1 MAPSDVQEAD
11 WTTSALER
19 VRAWSWRWVYLGLA
33 GAGAGCLQLFLESE
47 WPAYPIPV
55 PAESWLVLCAV
66 GVAGGVW
73 RLSEYGRMRRTLAR
87 HPWTACS
94 AVVRQ
99 GVLELRAESGDRTW
113 QVHNP
118 RILRP
123 FRPASPGGAV
133 PLWWAGTPG
142 VDGVI
147 ARADGSG
154 LSWARPVTEEVGSAA
169 GEAASDA
176 EPVYPDRAAVRPVR
190 SRLLLPWGAVLGLLL
205 LVLGE
210 LGHWARYERDELV
223 QATVTAAEYGTVA
236 EGDWCAIAWEDPF
249 GGGERHAERVSC
261 PPDNAY
267 GRWLVDSP
275 LYIWIVA
282 DGPWRGEYYHYP
294 QEQLAGP
301 GGAAEVVYTG
311 LSDGGLLLLAGCLP
325 ALAIRREGRRR
336 LRDVAATYG
345 PGSVPVAS
353 AVPAAVPPG
362 IAGPVRAAPHP
373 VEWMLPWWRIPALWW
388 RSGIPAALIA
398 MAAWQPLI
406 LLMFLL
412 QVPLPSQSTGVRVAL
427 FLLPLAIFPVLIV
440 LGIRALIKV
449 ERVRT
454 LARTARTPHVLP
466 YRYELR
472 HPEGGEPVLALF
484 PPDTEPGPD
493 TRPVDLLPLEPP
505 TRRCPWP
512 HHPEPAG
519 IAWVHGYGPRVP
531 RIDGEVFW
539 PRG

>member
-1 MAPSDVQEAD
+1 MEPSDVQETD
-11 WTTSALER
+11 WTAPALER
-19 VRAWSWRWVYLGLA
+19 VRVRSWRWVYLGLA
-33 GAGAGCLQLFLESE
+33 VAGVSCQLLLLESE
-47 WPAYPIPV
+47 WPAYPVPV
-55 PAESWLVLCAV
+55 PVGWGVLLGAV

-94 AVVRQ
+94 AVIRQ
-99 GVLELRAESGDRTW
+99 GVLVLRAEDTEPRW
-113 QVHNP
+113 QVRVP
-118 RILRP
+118 RTPWRP
-123 FRPASPGGAV
+123 RPVPDGDAV
-133 PLWWAGTPG
+133 PLWWAGPPG
-142 VDGVI
+142 AGGVV
-147 ARADGSG
+147 ARADGTG
-154 LSWARPVTEEVGSAA
+154 LSWAGPVAA
-169 GEAASDA
+169 ESGPTGEATGGNA

-205 LVLGE
+205 LVLGQ

-223 QATVTAAEYGTVA
+223 QATVTAAEYGTVVA
-236 EGDWCAIAWEDPF
+236 GDWCAIAWEDPF

-261 PPDNAY
+261 PPDNAF
-267 GRWLVDSP
+267 GRWSVDSP

-282 DGPWRGEYYHYP
+282 DGPWRGEYYHHP
-294 QEQLAGP
+294 QERLAGP
-301 GGAAEVVYTG
+301 GGMAEIVYTG

-325 ALAIRREGRRR
+325 ALAIRREGRQR
-336 LRDVAATYG
+336 LRDAAATYG

-353 AVPAAVPPG
+353 AVPPSV
-362 IAGPVRAAPHP
+362 AGPVRAASHP
-373 VEWMLPWWRIPALWW
+373 AEWMLPWWRIPALWW

-406 LLMFLL
+406 LLVFVL
-412 QVPLPSQSTGVRVAL
+412 QVALSSLPAGPRVAV

-440 LGIRALIKV
+440 LGIRALIKL
-449 ERVRT
+449 ERVRA
-454 LARTARTPHVLP
+454 LARTARTPYALP

-493 TRPVDLLPLEPP
+493 ARPVDVLPLEPP
-505 TRRCPWP
+505 TGRCPWP
-512 HHPEPAG
+512 HRPEPVG
-519 IAWVHGYGPRVP
+519 TAWVHGYGPRVP